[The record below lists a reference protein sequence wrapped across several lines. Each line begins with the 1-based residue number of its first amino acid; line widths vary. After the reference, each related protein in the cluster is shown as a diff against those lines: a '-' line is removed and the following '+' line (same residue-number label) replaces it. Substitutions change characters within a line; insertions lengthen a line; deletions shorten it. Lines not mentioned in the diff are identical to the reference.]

1 MNLLAFTKELNMLM
15 KKTPSM
21 EFVAALTL
29 NGIEKSGSGVCTK
42 SAVEMIC
49 FHEFS

>member
-1 MNLLAFTKELNMLM
+1 MLM

-29 NGIEKSGSGVCTK
+29 KGILKSGSGVYTK
-42 SAVEMIC
+42 RAAEVIC
-49 FHEFS
+49 RHTSE